1 MNTNNTERGSALL
14 AVVIFALV
22 LGLTCAAMVI
32 VSAANA
38 KSSQDAFK
46 RARALSV
53 AEIAVER
60 AKANIYAGNFEQQ
73 FASQNHQALANDSV
87 YTPAGALYG
96 SYAMRVTENYGGV
109 DGQYLVRSIGTS
121 GDTTRQIEVVLLR
134 APTVVPDLLGAINL
148 YNPNAL
154 ANFSGQPPRV
164 SGLDTNLPENVPFA
178 SAKDSDCVPGS
189 GDGPDAVGISTHDDA
204 SVMDIIAE
212 LGNSP
217 DRVVGADGV
226 GGMES
231 PSVYNVT
238 SPNPTGRID
247 PLTTDDIGQMAQQ
260 YADLA
265 DYVYN
270 AHNWFDVDGDSV
282 QGNFGTVSRPRVV
295 VLRNSDSRTLHM
307 AGTLT
312 GVGLLVVDCDV
323 KFGGTFN
330 YAGLMVI
337 THDGNATVDVDLAG
351 TPLILGSIIAA
362 NPSNV
367 EHNVLDLRGTADV
380 FYSRQGL
387 ALAQQALTGRAKFV
401 TKYYTEKKPN
411 ESDLALD

>member
-1 MNTNNTERGSALL
+1 MNRNAQKGSALL
-14 AVVIFALV
+14 VVLIFTLV
-22 LGLTCAAMVI
+22 LGLTCAAVVI
-32 VSAANA
+32 VSATNA

-60 AKANIYAGNFEQQ
+60 AKADIYAENLEDQ

-96 SYAMRVTENYGGV
+96 SYAMRVTEDYGGV

-121 GDTTRQIEVVLLR
+121 GDTTRQIEVVIHR
-134 APTVVPDLLGAINL
+134 VPAVMPDLLGAINL

-164 SGLDTNLPENVPFA
+164 CGLDTNLPENVPFA
-178 SAKDSDCVPGS
+178 SAKASDCVAGS

-204 SVMDIIAE
+204 SVMEIIAE

-226 GGMES
+226 GGMEA

-238 SPNPTGRID
+238 SPNPTGRTD
-247 PLTTDDIGQMAQQ
+247 PLTTDDIGQLAQQ
-260 YADLA
+260 YADMA
-265 DYVYN
+265 DYVYD
-270 AHNWFDVDGDSV
+270 AGDWSSIGGNSV
-282 QGNFGTVSRPRVV
+282 QGNFGTVSQPRVV
-295 VLRNSDSRTLHM
+295 VLRNSDGGTLHM
-307 AGTLT
+307 NGNLI
-312 GVGLLVVDCDV
+312 GVGLLVIDCDV

-337 THDGNATVDVDLAG
+337 THDGNATVDVELAG
-351 TPLILGSIIAA
+351 TPLIMGSIIAA

-367 EHNVLDLRGTADV
+367 DNNVLDLRGTADV

-387 ALAQQALTGRAKFV
+387 TLAQQALTSRTKFV
-401 TKYYTEKKPN
+401 TKYYAEKKPN